1 MYLWLRKDFSRVNT
15 SLPNNR
21 IRILKPETELDEL
34 NDNNTDIFKAGIIE
48 KYCQRV
54 SGSNNTVKNIDHAE
68 FAAWYTNKTVDQND
82 YESSELPENVS
93 FEMSSCLLEKIYIQ
107 SPPRQT
113 I

>member
-54 SGSNNTVKNIDHAE
+54 SGSNNTVKYICLAE
-68 FAAWYTNKTVDQND
+68 FAAWYTTKTINQNACQP
-82 YESSELPENVS
+82 SQLLENTS
-93 FEMSSCLLEKIYIQ
+93 FEMSSRL
-107 SPPRQT
+107 P
-113 I
+113 